1 MINMLPRFLM
11 EPFRP
16 AFETARGYN
25 AIKMRCDAV
34 AGLTVA
40 VVAVPQSMAYA
51 FIAGVPPQYGLY
63 TVILQS
69 FIGSIFNSQRFL
81 SVGPIN
87 TQSLLVASTVTRLAG
102 ASNPEIY
109 LQLVVA
115 LTLVKGLLQV
125 VMSMARLG
133 RLVRYVSHSVI
144 VGFTAGAGVLI
155 AAGQAN
161 HFLGFDV
168 ERSSGDWPGLIGV
181 VERLG
186 SHLPSCS
193 VPAVILG
200 VVALALMIGLRCL
213 SRLIPGPLIAIAVCS
228 AVAAGAGWNAADF
241 TFVPRIDQGLA
252 VPAVP
257 VLSLERFEQL
267 LAGALALSMLGLME
281 AYSIGRSLAA
291 KTGTHINANRELFGQ
306 GITNFA
312 TSFFWC
318 IPGSGSF
325 SRSALNHYAGA
336 RTRFAGIFNSLGALA
351 IFLIFAPLS
360 QYIPMSAIAA
370 ILFVIAYEL
379 IDWRYLQRAIKS
391 NRADAAVCMGTF
403 LATIFVPLAYAVFVG
418 VFLNIALYLRR
429 ASQLHIT
436 EMVQVPGGLFEEHPV
451 DGSDGKRVRFLQ
463 VEGDL
468 FFGVADE
475 FQEELAGLVKSGA
488 QIVIFRL
495 KRTHSMDLTVMTVLD
510 QFVRHLQERGGH
522 VILCGVRHNLM
533 RVMRLFG
540 LLKTIGEA
548 NVFETTH
555 GVFASARQALRRA
568 GALAGAPVDLRT
580 LKDDQ
585 SFAGWAY
592 DI

>member
-1 MINMLPRFLM
+1 MIDRLPRLLI

-16 AFETARGYN
+16 ALETARGYN
-25 AIKMRCDAV
+25 PTKMRSDAV

-63 TVILQS
+63 TVIFQS

-102 ASNPEIY
+102 ASRPEVY

-125 VMSMARLG
+125 VMSAARLG

-155 AAGQAN
+155 AAGQVN
-161 HFLGFDV
+161 HFLGFAV
-168 ERSSGDWPGLIGV
+168 ERSGDDWPGLIGA

-186 SHLPSCS
+186 SHLSSCS
-193 VPAVILG
+193 GPAVILG
-200 VVALALMIGLRCL
+200 VVALALMIGLRCW

-228 AVAAGAGWNAADF
+228 AVAAGAGWSAADF
-241 TFVPRIDQGLA
+241 TFVARIDQGLA

-257 VLSLERFEQL
+257 VLSPERFEQL

-291 KTGTHINANRELFGQ
+291 KTGTRINANRELFSQ

-336 RTRFAGIFNSLGALA
+336 RTRFAGIFNSLCVLA

-379 IDWRYLQRAIKS
+379 IDWRYLQRAVRS
-391 NRADAAVCMGTF
+391 NRADAAVCLGTC

-436 EMVQVPGGLFEEHPV
+436 EMVQVSGGLFEEHPV
-451 DGSDGKRVRFLQ
+451 DASDGNRVRFLQ

-475 FQEELAGLVKSGA
+475 FQEQLADLVKSGA
-488 QIVIFRL
+488 RVVIFRL
-495 KRTHSMDLTVMTVLD
+495 KRTHSMDLTVMAVLD
-510 QFVRHLQERGGH
+510 QFARHLQAGDGH
-522 VILCGVRHNLM
+522 VILCGVRRNLM
-533 RVMRLFG
+533 RVMRSFG

-548 NVFETTH
+548 NVFETTP
-555 GVFASARQALRRA
+555 GVFTSARLALRRA
-568 GALAGAPVDLRT
+568 GELAGAPVDLRT
-580 LKDDQ
+580 ADDDQ
-585 SFAGWAY
+585 LFAGWAY
-592 DI
+592 EI